1 MKYEKLFSPIQIRGV
16 TFPNR
21 VIQSAM
27 GTLMVG
33 VDKKVNQRV
42 VDFLTARAKGGVGLV
57 YSQCCGV
64 DDNSTPEGFLCIG
77 TDEQGESHKM
87 LTKSIHVVGGKVFFR
102 ALYAQRRP
110 RSMFRR
116 TCPALTAALSPA

>member
-57 YSQCCGV
+57 YKWGTLLLLSELLHTPRCRISLLLCKRSWTSQ
-64 DDNSTPEGFLCIG
+64 
-77 TDEQGESHKM
+77 
-87 LTKSIHVVGGKVFFR
+87 
-102 ALYAQRRP
+102 
-110 RSMFRR
+110 
-116 TCPALTAALSPA
+116 